1 MKRRQALKR
10 LLQASGGMAATLLP
24 GCVNHQQW
32 HLLFAVDSMQ
42 FDQPL
47 PDHLVTPVGE
57 FYVQSYAS
65 PPEVD
70 LDNWQLQFTGLVDK
84 PLILTFADILAAPQA
99 DFYLTMECIG
109 NRTGGQQIGNALWT
123 GTPLLPFL
131 KQVGVQDKAVEFLLH
146 AADSYETTLPVADL
160 IRSDVKL
167 VHRMNGEPLTRSH
180 GFPLRIIIPG
190 RYGQKQPK
198 WLTEIEAIATPKQGY
213 WERQGWSN
221 TAKIAT
227 HAITQKVQGE
237 EVWDK
242 NDHVDLP
249 RTGEP
254 GWQQGVTIA
263 GVAIDQ
269 AQPMAWIKISTD
281 NGKTWTEAEINQ
293 PSSPHEWTLWRYLWQ
308 PTQPGSYKLLAQAR
322 SQTETQKIVDKNA
335 KDGSAG
341 ILKISVNL
349 QA

>member
-10 LLQASGGMAATLLP
+10 LLQASGGMVATLLP
-24 GCVNHQQW
+24 GCVNYQQL
-32 HLLFAVDSMQ
+32 HLLFSADPRQ
-42 FDQPL
+42 FDRPL
-47 PDHLVTPVGE
+47 PKHRVTPVGA

-65 PPEVD
+65 SPDVN
-70 LDNWQLQFTGLVDK
+70 LDTWQLQFTGLVDQ
-84 PLILTFADILAAPQA
+84 PLTLTFADIVAAPQT

-109 NRTGGQQIGNALWT
+109 NRTGGQQIDNARWT

-131 KQVGVQDKAVEFLLH
+131 KQAGIQEKAVEFLLH
-146 AADSYETTLPVADL
+146 AADSYETTLPIADL
-160 IRSDVKL
+160 MQPDVQL
-167 VHRMNGEPLTRSH
+167 VHRMNGEPLTKAH

-198 WLTEIEAIATPKQGY
+198 WLTEIEAIATPKKGY

-242 NDHVDLP
+242 NAHVDLP
-249 RTGEP
+249 RLGEE
-254 GWQQGVTIA
+254 GWQRGVTIA

-269 AQPMAWIKISTD
+269 AQPMEWIRISTD
-281 NGKTWTEAEINQ
+281 NGQTWTKTEINQ
-293 PSSPHEWTLWRYLWQ
+293 PSSPHEWTLWRFLWR
-308 PTQPGSYKLLAQAR
+308 PTQPGTYKLLAQAK
-322 SQTETQKIVDKNA
+322 SQTEMQSIMDHNG

>member
-10 LLQASGGMAATLLP
+10 LLQASGGMVATLLP
-24 GCVNHQQW
+24 GCVNSQHLR
-32 HLLFAVDSMQ
+32 LLFAVEPQQ

-47 PDHLVTPVGE
+47 PEHQVTPVGE

-65 PPEVD
+65 PPEVN
-70 LDNWQLQFTGLVDK
+70 LDTWQLQFTGLVDQ
-84 PLILTFADILAAPQA
+84 PLTLKFTDILAAPQA

-109 NRTGGQQIGNALWT
+109 NRTGGKQIGNALWM

-131 KQVGVQDKAVEFLLH
+131 KQVGVQDKAVEFMLH
-146 AADSYETTLPVADL
+146 GADSYETTLPVADL
-160 IRSDVKL
+160 MRSDVQL

-198 WLTEIEAIATPKQGY
+198 WLTEIEAIATPKKGY

-237 EVWDK
+237 KVWNK
-242 NDHVDLP
+242 NYHVDLP
-249 RTGEP
+249 RMGES
-254 GWQQGVTIA
+254 GWQGGVTLA

-269 AQPMAWIKISTD
+269 AQPMEWVRISTD
-281 NGKTWTEAEINQ
+281 NGQTWMQADINQ
-293 PSSPHEWTLWRYLWQ
+293 PSSPHEWTLWQYLWQ
-308 PTQPGSYKLLAQAR
+308 PTQPGTYKLLAQAKSR
-322 SQTETQKIVDKNA
+322 TETQKIIDKNG

-341 ILKISVNL
+341 ILRISVNL
-349 QA
+349 EP